1 MASADC
7 VVRWTGK
14 CHRGGFVWDGNA
26 SVRCVRCLL
35 RPHRLAPRP
44 VSADAYFKEMNAS
57 VARREG
63 AEFPPGLVGSQ
74 LRIYSN
80 AFLFFSRSSSQTQM

>member
-1 MASADC
+1 MAGADC
-7 VVRWTGK
+7 VARWTGK
-14 CHRGGFVWDGNA
+14 CHRGGRVWDGNA

-35 RPHRLAPRP
+35 RRRHRLAP
-44 VSADAYFKEMNAS
+44 DAYFKEMNAS

-63 AEFPPGLVGSQ
+63 AEFLPGLVGSQ

-80 AFLFFSRSSSQTQM
+80 AFLFFYRSSSQTQM